1 MQCDTA
7 STATA
12 TADVMVL
19 FKYASRFRK
28 FHNLHLKLLFRGLS
42 RRPPVPVGSSSH
54 RPSFAPKIVPAG
66 FQAISML
73 FEAVDL

>member
-28 FHNLHLKLLFRGLS
+28 FHNLHLKLLLHGLS
-42 RRPPVPVGSSSH
+42 RRPPVPVGHSSY
-54 RPSFAPKIVPAG
+54 RSFFASKIVLAG

-73 FEAVDL
+73 FRSS